1 MGLNE
6 KFFSSG
12 DTARPFDPDATIW
25 LDAANPDSYDGTG
38 TSWDDISNAPKYNG
52 TIYDGTTPTSS
63 LWNSDGYFDFDGI
76 NDYIQTSYNPSGVSG
91 FTTAMWLNADVVGNL
106 ESFCGFWLN
115 GGGRIDYMINSE
127 ANNTTVIVG
136 NTILFKKTDFIG
148 NWNHVACVITNIA
161 SSYGTGGA
169 YAPSSITVKIYYNG
183 VYINTVYPEPYETPI
198 LTGMRFGRS
207 GFGYYYDGKMS
218 KAVVYDSALTA
229 GEIASLAAEPR

>member
-6 KFFSSG
+6 KFFSSA

-38 TSWDDISNAPKYNG
+38 SSWDDISDAPKYNG
-52 TIYDGTTPTSS
+52 TINGAS
-63 LWNSDGYFDFDGI
+63 WESDGYFDFDGT
-76 NDYIQTSYNPSGVSG
+76 DDWIQTSYNPSGVSG
-91 FTTAMWLNADVVGNL
+91 FTTAMWLNADVVGNS

-115 GGGRIDYMINSE
+115 GGGRIDFHIQSQ
-127 ANNTTVIVG
+127 ANNTPVISG

-169 YAPSSITVKIYYNG
+169 YAPSSITAKIYYNG

-207 GFGYYYDGKMS
+207 GFSYFYDGKIS

-229 GEIASLAAEPR
+229 GEVAALAAEPR

>member
-12 DTARPFDPDATIW
+12 GDTARPFDPAATIW

-38 TSWDDISNAPKYNG
+38 TSWDDISDAPKYNG
-52 TIYDGTTPTSS
+52 TINGAG
-63 LWNSDGYFDFDGI
+63 WNSDGYFDFDGV
-76 NDYIQTSYNPSGVSG
+76 NDWIQTSYNPSGVSG
-91 FTTAMWLNADVVGNL
+91 FTTAMWINVDVVANP

-115 GGGRIDYMINSE
+115 GGGRIDYMMNSE
-127 ANNTTVIVG
+127 ASNTSVVSG
-136 NTILFKKTDFIG
+136 NTILFRKTDFIG
-148 NWNHVACVITNIA
+148 NWNHVACVITDIA
-161 SSYGTGGA
+161 SSYNPAINDYHADT
-169 YAPSSITVKIYYNG
+169 ITVKIYYNG
-183 VYINTVYPEPYETPI
+183 VYINTVSPLPYQTPI

-207 GFGYYYDGKMS
+207 GFGYYYDGQMS